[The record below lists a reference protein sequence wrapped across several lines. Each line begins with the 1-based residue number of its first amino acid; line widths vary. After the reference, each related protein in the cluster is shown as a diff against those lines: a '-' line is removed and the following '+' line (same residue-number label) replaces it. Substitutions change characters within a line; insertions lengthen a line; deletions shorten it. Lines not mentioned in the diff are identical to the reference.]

1 MTAALDQ
8 LARISAERLLNSMF
22 EGIAIGLFAWILLQV
37 VGRRNSSTRFAV
49 WFSALLAIAAMPVV
63 GGAASSASPASVASS
78 AITVPVSWA
87 LCLFVIWAV
96 GASVALLRVGV
107 GLWQLRKLRAN
118 CSAIDITTLD
128 PVLRSTLHTFRAI
141 RSVELRQSDR
151 LQVPTAIGFLK
162 PAVVLPTW
170 AMQDLST
177 EELNA
182 ILIHELAHL
191 RRRDDWTNLAQ
202 QIVKALLFFH
212 PAVWWIESKLA
223 LEREMACDDA
233 VLAETA
239 NPRSY
244 AQCLISMAEKSF
256 LRRSLALA
264 QAAVNRV
271 HQTSLRVSQILDAN
285 RSRATRVWKPALY
298 SVAAFFVACLVSLS
312 HTPELVAFKDRIP
325 EVTFASAAPAN
336 EILNTAA
343 NISVRNNQAV
353 ATPTTFLANSA
364 VDTQTHRIS
373 DGVTFF
379 APQNAEY
386 RVPEGATAVPQN
398 AEYRP
403 WQGATPPVPRKADYQ
418 MQAGASP
425 APQNAEY
432 LVRQGA
438 SSLAPQN
445 AEYRTRQSVSFLVLQ
460 NVEYRLH
467 EGTPSP
473 IPQNAACGTREGTSL
488 LVPRNVE
495 NNSGLQPLR
504 QATSSESSSSAAVL
518 DPGIT
523 SRLLQAEL
531 IRSNTGTF
539 ARTTTVTAD
548 RSPQAIFVVMQTAQ
562 YDEAGPIVWTVCVW
576 HITVVDSTRI
586 PAETRI
592 PAKKI

>member
-8 LARISAERLLNSMF
+8 LARISAERLLNSML

-49 WFSALLAIAAMPVV
+49 WFSALLAIAVLPVF
-63 GGAASSASPASVASS
+63 GGAASSASSANTASS

-107 GLWQLRKLRAN
+107 GLWQLRKLRAS
-118 CSAIDITTLD
+118 CPAIDAARID
-128 PVLRSTLHTFRAI
+128 PVLRATLQTFQAI

-151 LQVPTAIGFLK
+151 LQIPTAIGFLK
-162 PAVVLPTW
+162 PAVVLPIW

-212 PAVWWIESKLA
+212 PAVWWIEGKLA

-239 NPRSY
+239 NPRGY

-298 SVAAFFVACLVSLS
+298 SVAAFFVACLVSSS
-312 HTPELVAFKDRIP
+312 HAPELVAFKDRMP
-325 EVTFASAAPAN
+325 EVTVASA
-336 EILNTAA
+336 TAA
-343 NISVRNNQAV
+343 NETLTTPASVNVRENQAV
-353 ATPTTFLANSA
+353 ATPVTFRTQSA
-364 VDTQTHRIS
+364 AETQTHRS
-373 DGVTFF
+373 
-379 APQNAEY
+379 AEDTSS
-386 RVPEGATAVPQN
+386 VVPQN
-398 AEYRP
+398 ADYRP
-403 WQGATPPVPRKADYQ
+403 
-418 MQAGASP
+418 
-425 APQNAEY
+425 
-432 LVRQGA
+432 
-438 SSLAPQN
+438 
-445 AEYRTRQSVSFLVLQ
+445 
-460 NVEYRLH
+460 
-467 EGTPSP
+467 
-473 IPQNAACGTREGTSL
+473 REGTSSL
-488 LVPRNVE
+488 LPKKTN
-495 NNSGLQPLR
+495 NNSGLQFLR
-504 QATSSESSSSAAVL
+504 QGISGESSSPAE
-518 DPGIT
+518 
-523 SRLLQAEL
+523 AEL
-531 IRSNTGTF
+531 DRRYNPGQDSALLLEAHFVPPDAVKF
-539 ARTTTVTAD
+539 AHASTAMD
-548 RSPQAIFVVMQTAQ
+548 HNPAPQAIFVMMQTTQ
-562 YDEAGPIVWTVCVW
+562 YDQEGPMLWTICVW
-576 HITVVDSTRI
+576 HVTVVDSSRI

>member
-1 MTAALDQ
+1 
-8 LARISAERLLNSMF
+8 MF

-49 WFSALLAIAAMPVV
+49 WFSALLAIAVLPVF
-63 GGAASSASPASVASS
+63 GGAASSASSANTASS

-107 GLWQLRKLRAN
+107 GLWQLRKLRAS
-118 CSAIDITTLD
+118 CPAIDAARID
-128 PVLRSTLHTFRAI
+128 PVLRATLQNFQAI

-151 LQVPTAIGFLK
+151 LQIPTAIGFLK

-212 PAVWWIESKLA
+212 PAVWWIEGKLA

-239 NPRSY
+239 NPRGY

-256 LRRSLALA
+256 LRRTVALA

-298 SVAAFFVACLVSLS
+298 CVAAFFVTCLVSLS
-312 HTPELVAFKDRIP
+312 HAPELVAFKDRVP
-325 EVTFASAAPAN
+325 EVTVASA
-336 EILNTAA
+336 TAA
-343 NISVRNNQAV
+343 NETLTTPASVNVRDNQAV
-353 ATPTTFLANSA
+353 AIPVTFRTQTAA
-364 VDTQTHRIS
+364 QIQTHRS
-373 DGVTFF
+373 
-379 APQNAEY
+379 AEGTSS
-386 RVPEGATAVPQN
+386 VVPQN
-398 AEYRP
+398 ADYRP
-403 WQGATPPVPRKADYQ
+403 
-418 MQAGASP
+418 
-425 APQNAEY
+425 
-432 LVRQGA
+432 
-438 SSLAPQN
+438 
-445 AEYRTRQSVSFLVLQ
+445 
-460 NVEYRLH
+460 
-467 EGTPSP
+467 
-473 IPQNAACGTREGTSL
+473 REGTSS
-488 LVPRNVE
+488 LVPKKTN
-495 NNSGLQPLR
+495 NNSGLQFLR
-504 QATSSESSSSAAVL
+504 QGISSESSSPAE
-518 DPGIT
+518 
-523 SRLLQAEL
+523 AEL
-531 IRSNTGTF
+531 DRRYNPGQDSALLLEAHFVPPDAVKF
-539 ARTTTVTAD
+539 AHASTAMD
-548 RSPQAIFVVMQTAQ
+548 HNPAPQAIFVMMQTTQ
-562 YDEAGPIVWTVCVW
+562 YDQEGPMLWTICVW
-576 HITVVDSTRI
+576 HVTVVDSSRI

>member
-1 MTAALDQ
+1 MTAAFTLDQ

-49 WFSALLAIAAMPVV
+49 WFSALLAISVLPVF
-63 GGAASSASPASVASS
+63 GGAASSASSANTASS

-96 GASVALLRVGV
+96 GASVALLRVVV
-107 GLWQLRKLRAN
+107 GLWQLRKLRAS
-118 CSAIDITTLD
+118 CPAIDAATLD
-128 PVLRSTLHTFRAI
+128 PVLRTTLQTFQAI
-141 RSVELRQSDR
+141 RSVELRQSGR

-212 PAVWWIESKLA
+212 PAVWWIEGKLA

-239 NPRSY
+239 NPRGY

-256 LRRSLALA
+256 LRRTVALA

-298 SVAAFFVACLVSLS
+298 SVAAFFVACLVSSS
-312 HTPELVAFKDRIP
+312 HAPELVAFKDRMP
-325 EVTFASAAPAN
+325 EVTVASA
-336 EILNTAA
+336 TAA
-343 NISVRNNQAV
+343 NETLTTPASVNVRENQAV
-353 ATPTTFLANSA
+353 ATPATFRTQSA
-364 VDTQTHRIS
+364 AETQTHRS
-373 DGVTFF
+373 
-379 APQNAEY
+379 AEDASS
-386 RVPEGATAVPQN
+386 VVPQN
-398 AEYRP
+398 ADYRP
-403 WQGATPPVPRKADYQ
+403 
-418 MQAGASP
+418 
-425 APQNAEY
+425 
-432 LVRQGA
+432 
-438 SSLAPQN
+438 
-445 AEYRTRQSVSFLVLQ
+445 
-460 NVEYRLH
+460 
-467 EGTPSP
+467 
-473 IPQNAACGTREGTSL
+473 REGTSSL
-488 LVPRNVE
+488 LPKKTN
-495 NNSGLQPLR
+495 NNSGLQFLR
-504 QATSSESSSSAAVL
+504 QGISSESSSPAE
-518 DPGIT
+518 
-523 SRLLQAEL
+523 AEL
-531 IRSNTGTF
+531 DRRYNPGQDSALLLEAHFVPPDAGKF
-539 ARTTTVTAD
+539 AHASTAMD
-548 RSPQAIFVVMQTAQ
+548 HNPAPQAIFVMMQTTQ
-562 YDEAGPIVWTVCVW
+562 YDQEGPMLWTICVW
-576 HITVVDSTRI
+576 HVTVVDSSRI